1 MPRSTVQLLAAEAPA
16 GGVFRHCCTVLST
29 ASCTHGDVAGH
40 DAVYSK
46 SRCDVAGHDAIYS
59 KSWRDVAERD
69 AIRRW
74 CQVKQLIETLRESDI
89 HNQPSGVRKVLTPPY
104 RPRLASPRLVRCLLL
119 KKQTTI
125 V

>member
-1 MPRSTVQLLAAEAPA
+1 MLPRSTVQLLAAEAPA

-29 ASCTHGDVAGH
+29 ASCTHG
-40 DAVYSK
+40 
-46 SRCDVAGHDAIYS
+46 DVAGHDAIYS